1 MAETNQV
8 EHTQISTSLE
18 VERIDKNLFRSKSLW
33 LPLRARGVFGG
44 QVISQAVVSAT
55 NCVDPAFAL
64 HSLHCYFL
72 LSASP
77 ATPIIYNVERVRDG
91 KSYVTRAVKAVQ
103 NGRIIFIMICSF
115 QKPEPW
121 QPQQQW
127 PMPKVP
133 KPDDC
138 ELQEVRYARVLEN
151 KDISQDSKDFFQ
163 ALHYERSRSPVAIKV
178 AAEHDLSV
186 DGVVR
191 YMYWM
196 RARSIPK
203 YEAPFQKASPRF
215 LRVGTCAD
223 WQNSASWP
231 THPTFSLAART
242 LGLRR
247 DGNPGSR
254 LTMTSTVDH
263 TLWFYSNDF
272 DFAEWLLYVIE
283 SPRAGSGRGVVHGR
297 IYTQDGTLVA
307 VAAQEG
313 VVRADVRGPV
323 AEEKKPAAK
332 L

>member
-55 NCVDPAFAL
+55 NCVDPTFAL

-77 ATPIIYNVERVRDG
+77 STPIIYNVERVRDG
-91 KSYVTRAVKAVQ
+91 KSYVTRAVKAIQ
-103 NGRIIFIMICSF
+103 NGHIIFIMICSF

-133 KPDDC
+133 SPDDC
-138 ELQEVRYARVLEN
+138 ELQETRYARVLERE
-151 KDISQDSKDFFQ
+151 DLPQDSRDFFQ
-163 ALHYERSRSPVAIKV
+163 ALHYERSRSPISIKV
-178 AAEHDLSV
+178 AAEHEHSA
-186 DGVVR
+186 DGVIR

-203 YEAPFQKASPRF
+203 YEAPFQKASANLLDLQPHPDR
-215 LRVGTCAD
+215 
-223 WQNSASWP
+223 QNSAFWLTP
-231 THPTFSLAART
+231 LTFNSRT
-242 LGLRR
+242 LGLKR
-247 DGNPGSR
+247 DGGGPGSR

-263 TLWFYSNDF
+263 TLWFYNNDF

-313 VVRADVRGPV
+313 VVRADIRGPV
-323 AEEKKPAAK
+323 AEEKKTAAK